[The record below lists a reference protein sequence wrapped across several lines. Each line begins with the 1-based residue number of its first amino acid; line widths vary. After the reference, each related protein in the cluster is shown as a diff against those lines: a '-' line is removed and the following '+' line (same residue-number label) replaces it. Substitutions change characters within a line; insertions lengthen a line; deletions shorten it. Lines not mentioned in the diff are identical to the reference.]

1 MKRYFVLLALFLPL
15 SGMRAEKL
23 VRVKG
28 LTRSEVR
35 ELLTSYPRSAVQMRR
50 GDTYDLLLEDDA
62 IRALSQK
69 GRQVEVLLDMEK
81 WREEVRKWAPKSEYH
96 TYSEFVQDFVNL
108 AQSYPSIT
116 RLDTIGFSVQGRAI
130 LALKV
135 SDNVNV
141 KEPEPEVRIVG
152 VHHGNEWIS
161 AEIPILFA
169 HYLVENYGSDP
180 DVTEMV
186 NEREIWII
194 PIFNPDGHVVQTR
207 YNANSVDL
215 NRDYGYMWENWG
227 SSPSPYSQPETQAMF
242 EFSQKHNF
250 TLSLSYHSYGEIVNY
265 IWNYSPNEPPDS
277 PMVRQ
282 YSNGYASFNG
292 YWVTE
297 GYDWYETH
305 GDLNDYSYG
314 IDADVDW
321 TIELG
326 NEFIPPASQ
335 IDPIF
340 NENKGAI
347 MYILKKAGHGIGGF
361 LIDSTTGDTVKEYRV
376 YVEGNDWPVFSDREL
391 GDFVR
396 DLLPGTYNLRFE
408 ANGYAPV
415 EVSGVTVYDD
425 SLTRITV
432 YTHPQD
438 GVYGYK
444 YVWADIADPNNSF
457 ANDMMTPRGLGAPDG
472 QYISLGVGGEVVV
485 DMGQYSWVHE
495 GFTIYEGNDGNA
507 NEGYTVAV
515 SDNWNGPWHSLGTG
529 YGTMGFSIASSG
541 LDSVRYIKIT
551 DDGDGSANAATA
563 GFDLDAIVAGPPQYP
578 DIDVS
583 PLSIDVTLQPGEVDT
598 QEILI
603 SNEGEAPLVFSVGD
617 VENNRITAG
626 PSSNGVLYVP
636 KAEPP
641 KGAPDPGRG
650 IPPQKGQGGPDNF
663 GYMWIDSDE
672 PGGPIYDWV
681 EISGVGTP
689 LNFGDD
695 DSLTV
700 SLPFSFDFY
709 GNTKNSVKIASNG
722 YLTFGADGA
731 DYSNDPIPDPDDP
744 NDFIAPF
751 WDDLN
756 PLASGEVY
764 YYNDEANDRFIV
776 EWYQVPHYYNSG
788 SYTFEAI
795 LYPDGEILF
804 QYQNMNGELASATIG
819 IENSN
824 ASDGLQVVYN
834 ASYVHNNL
842 ALLITTNQGWLSED
856 PRSGFLDPG
865 ESTVVNAIIDATDL
879 ENGVYTADIIILS
892 NDPDEDSI
900 VIPVTLTVGISYIA
914 GDANGDGEVNSADL
928 AYLANFLFGGGP
940 SPDPMLA
947 GDANG
952 DCEVTTV
959 DLVYLANYLFNGG
972 PPPQYCNG
980 RPSAKKTRSDAR

>member
-1 MKRYFVLLALFLPL
+1 MKRYFVLLALLLPL
-15 SGMRAEKL
+15 TGMRAEKL

-35 ELLTSYPRSAVQMRR
+35 ELLMNYPRSAVQMRK

-69 GRQVEVLLDMEK
+69 GRQVEVLLDMDK

-161 AEIPILFA
+161 AEVPILFA

-194 PIFNPDGHVVQTR
+194 PIFNPDGHVAQTR
-207 YNANSVDL
+207 YNANGIDL

-227 SSPSPYSQPETQAMF
+227 SSPNPYSQPETQAMF

-250 TLSLSYHSYGEIVNY
+250 TLSLSYHSYGEVVNY

-277 PMVRQ
+277 LMIRQ
-282 YSNGYASFNG
+282 YSNGYASYNS

-340 NENKGAI
+340 NENRGAM
-347 MYILKKAGHGIGGF
+347 MYILKKAGQGIGGF

-415 EVSGVTVYDD
+415 EVSGVTVYED
-425 SLTRITV
+425 SLTRITA

-457 ANDMMTPRGLGAPDG
+457 ANPMLTPRGLGAPDG

-507 NEGYTVAV
+507 NEGYNVAV
-515 SDNWNGPWHSLGTG
+515 SDNWNGPWHSLGMG
-529 YGTMGFSIASSG
+529 YGTMGFSIVGSG

-551 DDGDGSANAATA
+551 DDGDGNANAATA
-563 GFDLDAIVAGPPQYP
+563 GFDLDAVVAGPPQYP
-578 DIDVS
+578 DIAVS

-663 GYMWIDSDE
+663 GHMWIDSDE

-700 SLPFSFDFY
+700 SLPFPFDFY

-722 YLTFGADGA
+722 YLTFGSDGT

-744 NDFIAPF
+744 NDLIAPF

-756 PLASGEVY
+756 PSADGQVY
-764 YYNDEANDRFIV
+764 YYNDEANGRFIV
-776 EWYQVPHYYNSG
+776 EWHNVPHYYNEG
-788 SYTFEAI
+788 SYSFEAI

-804 QYQNMNGELASATIG
+804 QYQNMNGDLTSATIG

-865 ESTVVNAIIDATDL
+865 ESTVVNAIIDVTDL

-900 VIPVTLTVGISYIA
+900 VIPVTLTVQTYLS
-914 GDANGDGEVNSADL
+914 GDANGDGQITQSDL
-928 AYLANFLFGGGP
+928 NYLANYLFQGGP
-940 SPDPMLA
+940 APDPFLA

-952 DCEVTTV
+952 DCDVTTV
-959 DLVYLANYLFNGG
+959 DLVYLANYLFSGG

-980 RPSAKKTRSDAR
+980 RLSTKKTRSSAR

>member
-1 MKRYFVLLALFLPL
+1 
-15 SGMRAEKL
+15 
-23 VRVKG
+23 
-28 LTRSEVR
+28 
-35 ELLTSYPRSAVQMRR
+35 
-50 GDTYDLLLEDDA
+50 
-62 IRALSQK
+62 
-69 GRQVEVLLDMEK
+69 
-81 WREEVRKWAPKSEYH
+81 
-96 TYSEFVQDFVNL
+96 
-108 AQSYPSIT
+108 
-116 RLDTIGFSVQGRAI
+116 
-130 LALKV
+130 
-135 SDNVNV
+135 
-141 KEPEPEVRIVG
+141 
-152 VHHGNEWIS
+152 
-161 AEIPILFA
+161 
-169 HYLVENYGSDP
+169 
-180 DVTEMV
+180 
-186 NEREIWII
+186 
-194 PIFNPDGHVVQTR
+194 
-207 YNANSVDL
+207 
-215 NRDYGYMWENWG
+215 
-227 SSPSPYSQPETQAMF
+227 
-242 EFSQKHNF
+242 
-250 TLSLSYHSYGEIVNY
+250 
-265 IWNYSPNEPPDS
+265 
-277 PMVRQ
+277 
-282 YSNGYASFNG
+282 
-292 YWVTE
+292 
-297 GYDWYETH
+297 
-305 GDLNDYSYG
+305 
-314 IDADVDW
+314 
-321 TIELG
+321 
-326 NEFIPPASQ
+326 
-335 IDPIF
+335 
-340 NENKGAI
+340 
-347 MYILKKAGHGIGGF
+347 
-361 LIDSTTGDTVKEYRV
+361 VKEYRV

-396 DLLPGTYNLRFE
+396 DLLPGTYNLHFE
-408 ANGYAPV
+408 ANGYASV
-415 EVSGVTVYDD
+415 EVSGVTVYED
-425 SLTRITV
+425 SLTRITA

-438 GVYGYK
+438 GVYGFK
-444 YVWADIADPNNSF
+444 YVWTDIADPNNSF

-485 DMGQYSWVHE
+485 DMGQYSWIHE

-551 DDGDGSANAATA
+551 DDGDGNVNAATA
-563 GFDLDAIVAGPPQYP
+563 GFDLDAVVAGPPQYP
-578 DIDVS
+578 DIAVS

-663 GYMWIDSDE
+663 GHMWIDSDE
-672 PGGPIYDWV
+672 PGGPVYDWV

-700 SLPFSFDFY
+700 SLPFPFDFY

-900 VIPVTLTVGISYIA
+900 AIPVTLTVGISYIA

>member
-1 MKRYFVLLALFLPL
+1 MKKYFVLLALLLPL
-15 SGMRAEKL
+15 TGMRAEKL

-35 ELLTSYPRSAVQMRR
+35 ELLMNYPRSAVQMRK

-69 GRQVEVLLDMEK
+69 GRQVEVLLDMDK

-161 AEIPILFA
+161 AEVPILFA

-194 PIFNPDGHVVQTR
+194 PIFNPDGHVAQTR
-207 YNANSVDL
+207 YNANGIDL

-227 SSPSPYSQPETQAMF
+227 SSPNPYSQPETQAMF

-250 TLSLSYHSYGEIVNY
+250 TLSLSYHSYGEVVNY

-277 PMVRQ
+277 LMIRQ
-282 YSNGYASFNG
+282 YSNGYASYNS

-340 NENKGAI
+340 NENKGAM
-347 MYILKKAGHGIGGF
+347 MYILEKAGQGIGGF

-415 EVSGVTVYDD
+415 EVSGVTVYED
-425 SLTRITV
+425 SLTRITA

-457 ANDMMTPRGLGAPDG
+457 ANPMLTPRGLGAPDG

-507 NEGYTVAV
+507 NEGYNVAV
-515 SDNWNGPWHSLGTG
+515 SDNWNGPWHSLGMG
-529 YGTMGFSIASSG
+529 YGTMGFSIAGSG

-551 DDGDGSANAATA
+551 DDGDGNSNAATA
-563 GFDLDAIVAGPPQYP
+563 GFDLDAVVAGPPQYP
-578 DIDVS
+578 DIAVS

-617 VENNRITAG
+617 VENNQITAG
-626 PSSNGVLYVP
+626 PLTKGVLYAP
-636 KAEPP
+636 KAEPS
-641 KGAPDPGRG
+641 KGTPDPGRG

-663 GYMWIDSDE
+663 GHIWIDSDE
-672 PGGPIYDWV
+672 AGGPVYDWV

-700 SLPFSFDFY
+700 SLPFPFDFY

-722 YLTFGADGA
+722 YLTFGSDGT

-744 NDFIAPF
+744 NDLIAPF

-756 PLASGEVY
+756 PSADGQVY
-764 YYNDEANDRFIV
+764 YYNDEANGRFIV
-776 EWYQVPHYYNSG
+776 EWHNVPHYYNEG
-788 SYTFEAI
+788 SYSFEAI

-804 QYQNMNGELASATIG
+804 QYQNMNGDLTSATIG

-865 ESTVVNAIIDATDL
+865 ESIAINAIIDATEL
-879 ENGVYTADIIILS
+879 ENGVYTADIMILS
-892 NDPDEDSI
+892 NDPEEDSI
-900 VIPVTLTVGISYIA
+900 VIPVTLTVQTYLS
-914 GDANGDGEVNSADL
+914 GDANGDGQITQSDL
-928 AYLANFLFGGGP
+928 NYLANYLFQGGP
-940 SPDPMLA
+940 APDPFLA

-952 DCEVTTV
+952 DCDVTTV
-959 DLVYLANYLFNGG
+959 DLVYLANYLFSGG

-980 RPSAKKTRSDAR
+980 RLSTKKTRSSAR